1 MEELPRY
8 SILGST
14 VLFPVLI
21 YYVIKLVAARNNGP
35 KLSSALSTLSATLQD
50 AFLRHPKGVFEINT
64 SEGSEFVTSREAFE
78 EMKGWSDDN
87 ISVQLGLQ
95 SFVQSRY
102 TGQYPPDEL
111 LNTAIK
117 ADLSPNLNWLDAI
130 LDYTEKLFVGVE
142 AVKKIHPSLRPILG
156 HFIPE
161 IRRISQVR
169 RRCANHIDAVLKR
182 RSHSHEG
189 EYDDMLHWI
198 IKRSQKAGTHNAME
212 LATLQLS
219 LSMAAVHSTSMTITN
234 M

>member
-1 MEELPRY
+1 MLAEEGKHAIETLFPSSSDWVPVHISHKLERLIAQISARAFVGEELC
-8 SILGST
+8 
-14 VLFPVLI
+14 
-21 YYVIKLVAARNNGP
+21 RNE
-35 KLSSALSTLSATLQD
+35 D
-50 AFLRHPKGVFEINT
+50 
-64 SEGSEFVTSREAFE
+64 
-78 EMKGWSDDN
+78 
-87 ISVQLGLQ
+87 
-95 SFVQSRY
+95 
-102 TGQYPPDEL
+102 
-111 LNTAIK
+111 
-117 ADLSPNLNWLDAI
+117 WLDAI

-234 M
+234 MYLPLPPPGHPVEQELDR